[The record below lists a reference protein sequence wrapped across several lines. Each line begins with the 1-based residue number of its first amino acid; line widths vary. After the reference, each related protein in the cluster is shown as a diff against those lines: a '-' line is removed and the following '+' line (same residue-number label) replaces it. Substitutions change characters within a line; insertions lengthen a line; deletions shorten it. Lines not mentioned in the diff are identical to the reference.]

1 MALLSINLIT
11 VLESPRVLAI
21 SNILFCAP
29 WKKWKRRVCYLL
41 NLIILYSKLGI
52 EHKKQPPISCLVSQ
66 LFTNQ
71 LQWQWV
77 CRWKERLATEMGR
90 VHPIVSPRIDMWACL
105 SIPVCVWP
113 YKSSLHVLHTHFG
126 HLIVKLKCTNKK
138 INAHRV
144 NILLKWRVDLVNLSK
159 YWSHCSVNHWFLGQH
174 FEETCYAVEHGLS

>member
-29 WKKWKRRVCYLL
+29 WKKWKRRVCYFL

-52 EHKKQPPISCLVSQ
+52 EYKKQPPISCLVSQ
-66 LFTNQ
+66 LFTNR

-90 VHPIVSPRIDMWACL
+90 VHPIVSPRIDLTRVLYMFYTHILVTLLL
-105 SIPVCVWP
+105 SWTVLIK
-113 YKSSLHVLHTHFG
+113 KSMQMEWTYF
-126 HLIVKLKCTNKK
+126 
-138 INAHRV
+138 
-144 NILLKWRVDLVNLSK
+144 
-159 YWSHCSVNHWFLGQH
+159 
-174 FEETCYAVEHGLS
+174 